1 MKALPVLV
9 AACLAMGAAFAQA
22 PKPAE
27 QAACEQAREGA
38 TAIEDAGLQAAYA
51 NCLIMGALRE
61 RDALPHARELAR
73 ASMKQGSAIGAFALY
88 AAYSADPAYSYI
100 KGGKPDM
107 AKYAALGALPMES
120 RKLQIEA
127 LEALEFAASKAYPR
141 ATQALAAYYFETVA
155 PDNVKR
161 VLDFTGALATHGDRP
176 PVMAQLHKQ
185 AEKVAAVGKTKV
197 SVRAFADAQRTATQ
211 LAQAIYEKSGGACNA
226 MKLASLESGEIDGAV
241 FLPLEAPALKESYLV
256 KGSWDETWRFTGCN
270 REARVNMHFAADGWG
285 GATFE
290 AKAIRP

>member
-1 MKALPVLV
+1 VKALPVLGAGLL
-9 AACLAMGAAFAQA
+9 AASAAMAQA
-22 PKPAE
+22 PGPAE

-38 TAIEDAGLQAAYA
+38 RAVDDAGLQAAYA

-73 ASMKQGSAIGAFALY
+73 ASMKQGSPTGAFALY

-107 AKYAALGALPMES
+107 TKYAALGALPIES
-120 RKLQIEA
+120 RKLQVEA
-127 LEALEFAASKAYPR
+127 LEALGFAASKAYPR

-155 PDNVKR
+155 PGNVKR
-161 VLDFTGALATHGDRP
+161 LLEFTSALSSRAESP
-176 PVMAQLHKQ
+176 PVMTQLRKQ
-185 AEKVAAVGKTKV
+185 AARVDALGKTKL
-197 SVRAFADAQRTATQ
+197 SVRAFGDAQRTATQ
-211 LAQAIYEKSGGACNA
+211 VAQDMYAKGGACGA
-226 MKLASLESGEIDGAV
+226 MKLVSVESGEISDGV
-241 FLPLEAPALKESYLV
+241 FLPLAAPELKESYLV

-270 REARVNMHFAADGWG
+270 REARVGMHFAADGWG

-290 AKAIRP
+290 AKAAP